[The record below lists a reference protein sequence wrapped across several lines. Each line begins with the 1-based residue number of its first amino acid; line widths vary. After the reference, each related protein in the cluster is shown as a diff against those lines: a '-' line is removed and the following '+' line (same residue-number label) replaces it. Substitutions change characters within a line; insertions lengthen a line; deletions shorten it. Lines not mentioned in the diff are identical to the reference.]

1 MKKTLL
7 AVLSIAAVL
16 FAGCEKTG
24 QEQKKVNPVYF
35 TSFGFYAEDNA
46 NVLSEDL
53 VQTNISTVSVL
64 NFEFPSDVLADSLKS
79 LSARFEFP
87 EGQDV
92 KVTIG
97 EGEDETEVESGDTLD
112 FSSPVVFLLQKDND
126 YFQYT
131 VNVTIAPSNWEVK
144 ASAPVTDTINSYIS
158 AAASPVSDDIY
169 VAGLYKHKTST
180 TNYPIIYN
188 FKSSLGSA
196 VVLNEVQTTS
206 EVAVGVSPT
215 GVPYTVYLDY
225 TTGSSAAKRTSSV
238 SKLVNGKPE
247 LVGAAGKVNKFK
259 YEPCVFPIADNN
271 VYVAGQADGTTLGA
285 TKRMLAI
292 DQYDGS
298 AWTNKIEISG
308 RDATRYGFI
317 TTGHVFNGVSYL
329 LVLNNNSNVQH
340 GISFYKNDGKG
351 WSTIF
356 EDLKLKNQKGE
367 EVQEIYWYMDF
378 AITSKGEILLLLST
392 TFDGT
397 GYSHAIVKYDEQ
409 TKEQTILYGIIPEW
423 SVGAKEEIR
432 PKLLLDSNDLPY
444 VTYITRDGSDRIFTT
459 HVDKTTKTWTNGEP
473 VSDFACHEG
482 FKFVKN
488 KSGEMYVFAVSNAAE
503 DSQRLY
509 VFGLKK

>member
-24 QEQKKVNPVYF
+24 QEQQKVNPVYF

-46 NVLSEDL
+46 GVLSEDL

-97 EGEDETEVESGDTLD
+97 EGDDETEVVSGDTLD

-131 VNVTIAPSNWEVK
+131 VNVTIAPSNWEVV
-144 ASAPVTDTINSYIS
+144 ASAPVTDTINASIS

-169 VAGLYKHKTST
+169 VAGLYNHKTST
-180 TNYPIIYN
+180 TNYPINYTFN
-188 FKSSLGSA
+188 STLSSA
-196 VVLNEVQTTS
+196 VVLNEVQTTAD
-206 EVAVGVSPT
+206 VAVGVSPT

-225 TTGSSAAKRTSSV
+225 SSNTSSSKRTSSV
-238 SKLVNGKPE
+238 SKLVDGKPA
-247 LVGAAGKVNKFK
+247 LVGAAGKVNKFGTQ
-259 YEPCVFPIADNN
+259 PCVFPIADNN
-271 VYVAGQADGTTLGA
+271 LYVAGQAGGTTLGA
-285 TKRMLAI
+285 TRRMLAI
-292 DQYDGS
+292 DHFDGS
-298 AWTNKIEISG
+298 EWTNKIEIAG
-308 RDATRYGFI
+308 RVSDRYGYI
-317 TTGHVFNGVSYL
+317 TIGHVFNGVSYL
-329 LVLNNNSNVQH
+329 LVLNNNSGAQH
-340 GISFYKNDGKG
+340 GISFYKNAGEG
-351 WSTIF
+351 WTTIF
-356 EDLKLKNQKGE
+356 EDLKLKNLKGE
-367 EVQEIYWYMDF
+367 EVQDIYWYMDF

-392 TFDGT
+392 TYEDT
-397 GYSHAIVKYDEQ
+397 GFSHAIVKYDE
-409 TKEQTILYGIIPEW
+409 KSKAQTILYGLIPEW

-432 PKLLLDSNDLPY
+432 PKLLLDSDDTPY
-444 VTYITRDGSDRIFTT
+444 VTYITRDGSDRIFVT
-459 HVDKTTKTWTNGEP
+459 HVDNTSKTWTKGEP
-473 VSDFACHEG
+473 VSDFACYEG
-482 FKFVKN
+482 FQFVKN
-488 KSGEMYVFAVSNAAE
+488 KSGEMFVFGVSAASG
-503 DSQRLY
+503 DSKHLC